1 MLEYPQMPD
10 ESNELPTSRV
20 VRWVALGV
28 LIFVAVALYFRDG
41 RRIPSLTETPAAV
54 PSAEPGT
61 R

>member
-1 MLEYPQMPD
+1 MPD

-41 RRIPSLTETPAAV
+41 RRIPSLTETPAAA